1 MSSPSRSPMTVSP
14 LFVQAI
20 LVTFLVGFGIMG
32 YLAIKVYQDHPP
44 LPGRVVSDAGQTIFT
59 ANDIRAGQE
68 LFLTYG
74 LMQYGSI
81 YGHGAYLG
89 PDFTADYLHRQA
101 IEMQTL
107 YGGGP
112 VANERVRQE
121 LQANRYDPKS
131 DSLTWTKGQVDAFE
145 KLYRHYQQT
154 VLNRETSGG
163 GGLGP
168 HAISDPDAARRSGR
182 VYRLDSVDFRSSAPG
197 PALFVHEQL
206 AARGTRR
213 QSTNPGGSRLEHAFD
228 CDPAGRHGAGAGAL
242 RSLLKRFRLARN

>member
-14 LFVQAI
+14 QFVQAI

-44 LPGRVVSDAGQTIFT
+44 LPARVVSDAGQTVFT
-59 ANDIRAGQE
+59 ADDIRAGAGTVFDLRPDAIRQH
-68 LFLTYG
+68 LW
-74 LMQYGSI
+74 SRRV
-81 YGHGAYLG
+81 LG

-112 VANERVRQE
+112 VANERVRRGNS
-121 LQANRYDPKS
+121 QANRYDPKS

-154 VLNRETSGG
+154 ARNRETSGG

-168 HAISDPDAARRSGR
+168 YWP
-182 VYRLDSVDFRSSAPG
+182 
-197 PALFVHEQL
+197 
-206 AARGTRR
+206 
-213 QSTNPGGSRLEHAFD
+213 SR
-228 CDPAGRHGAGAGAL
+228 
-242 RSLLKRFRLARN
+242 